1 MKHPYIR
8 NRKRPVP
15 RLGAEDFRAA
25 VKRAAE
31 LRRMGYEVRVEVR
44 KRQAPCI
51 CYRLEGPVK
60 GL

>member
-8 NRKRPVP
+8 NRKRPEE
-15 RLGAEDFRAA
+15 EDFLAA
-25 VKRAAE
+25 LERAAE
-31 LRRMGYEVRVEVR
+31 LRRKGYEVRVEVR
-44 KRQAPCI
+44 KRQTPCI